1 LYSQGIPD
9 SARSCNDLIVLVLRV
24 VASCLG
30 PATYGRYLRSDKED
44 LDAMT
49 IKLRTSIR
57 AASAATWPLTHPL
70 FLATVLCAACS
81 VGPDSGAGNTAP
93 ARPDS
98 PSQPVESSPA
108 TTTPSEGSPTQPA
121 SDGTPLKITIA
132 DTVITARLADNA
144 TARDLAAQLPLTLTF
159 KDFNQVEKIAKLP
172 RPLSMEG
179 VPAGDDPD
187 VGDIGYYAPSGDL
200 VFYYGDVGYWNGI
213 VRIGR
218 FDTTMELIEHQP
230 DNVQVTVERS

>member
-1 LYSQGIPD
+1 
-9 SARSCNDLIVLVLRV
+9 VLRV
-24 VASCLG
+24 VATCLG
-30 PATYGRYLRSDKED
+30 RATYGRYLRCDKED

-57 AASAATWPLTHPL
+57 WLAPAATWPLTPPL
-70 FLATVLCAACS
+70 VLATVLCAACS
-81 VGPDSGAGNTAP
+81 VGPDAGAGNTVP
-93 ARPDS
+93 ANPAS

-108 TTTPSEGSPTQPA
+108 RTTPSVAG
-121 SDGTPLKITIA
+121 GTPLKITIA

-179 VPAGDDPD
+179 VPAGADPD
-187 VGDIGYYAPSGDL
+187 IGDIGYYAPSGDL

-213 VRIGR
+213 VGIGR
-218 FDTTMELIEHQP
+218 FDTTMELIEQQP
-230 DNVQVTVERS
+230 DDFQVTIERS